1 MFAWRL
7 VVKTVLCAGLLLL
20 LGGCGTV
27 VSMGAQTSDGEQ
39 FVGSLTGQG
48 RDYGPIDMRNSS
60 GVECSGIWHMD
71 PQGTGSVS
79 LNCSDGRTGTAEL
92 TADDA
97 AGTMKG
103 LLGDKPF
110 SGTFQRSPL

>member
-1 MFAWRL
+1 M
-7 VVKTVLCAGLLLL
+7 KTVLCAGVLLL

-27 VSMGAQTSDGEQ
+27 VSMGGQTSDGEQ
-39 FVGSLTGQG
+39 FVGSLAGQG
-48 RDYGPIDMRNSS
+48 RDYGPMDMRNSS
-60 GVECSGIWHMD
+60 GVECNGIWHLD

-79 LNCSDGRTGTAEL
+79 LSCSDGRTGTAEL
-92 TADDA
+92 T